1 MKIKILSVFEVN
13 NYIKKITENDFI
25 LNNLSVKGE
34 ISNLKYHTSGHIYF
48 SLKDDF
54 SKINCVM
61 FKSDAELL
69 TFRLKEGLDVIIN
82 GRISIYPQ
90 NGSLQLYCREIEEV
104 GIGDLHIK
112 FERLKEKLLKE
123 GLFDSENKKDLPK
136 NPTRIG
142 VVTAETGAAIRDI
155 INVTKRRNNLCDIV
169 LYPAK
174 VQGEGGYKTIIAGI
188 EYFNKS
194 KSVDLIIIGR
204 GGGSLEELWNFN
216 EEALAYAI
224 FKSKIPIVS
233 AVGHEVDFTISDFVA
248 DTRAATPSQGAE
260 ISVPDINRLKIEI
273 KNTNTLL
280 NKKIESIIEN
290 EKRDLKGKF
299 KIISLNSPKVR
310 ISNGY
315 LDIDSKYKELN
326 KQIMDRLK
334 EEKRK
339 ISEFNNLLNANN
351 PVNILDKGYSIIKS
365 KGKVIKQ
372 KEELEKAS
380 NIEITLSNGVIKGIF
395 KQSGGEN
402 NGQKN

>member
-61 FKSDAELL
+61 FKSDAESLK
-69 TFRLKEGLDVIIN
+69 FRLKEGLDVVIS

-90 NGSLQLYCREIEEV
+90 NGSLQLYCRDIEQV

-112 FERLKEKLLKE
+112 FEKLKERLQKE
-123 GLFDSENKKDLPK
+123 GLFDAEYKKELPK
-136 NPTRIG
+136 NPNRIG

-155 INVTKRRNNLCDIV
+155 INVIKRRNVICDIV

-174 VQGEGGYKTIIAGI
+174 VQGEKGYETIIEGI
-188 EYFNKS
+188 EYFNK
-194 KSVDLIIIGR
+194 KKTVDLIIIGR

-216 EEALAYAI
+216 EEQLAYSI
-224 FKSKIPIVS
+224 FKSKLPIIS
-233 AVGHEVDFTISDFVA
+233 AVGHEIDFTISDFVA
-248 DTRAATPSQGAE
+248 DVRAATPSQGAE
-260 ISVPDINRLKIEI
+260 IAVSDINKLKMEI
-273 KNTNTLL
+273 KNINTLL

-299 KIISLNSPKVR
+299 KVISLNSPKVR
-310 ISNGY
+310 ISNSF
-315 LDIDSKYKELN
+315 LDIDFKYKELN
-326 KQIMDRLK
+326 RKIMDKLK
-334 EEKRK
+334 EEKRNLT
-339 ISEFNNLLNANN
+339 EYNNLLNANN
-351 PVNILDKGYSIIKS
+351 PLNILDKGYSIIKS
-365 KGKVIKQ
+365 KDKVIKT
-372 KEELEKAS
+372 KNDLISSEY
-380 NIEITLSNGVIKGIF
+380 IEVRLSDGTVEGIF
-395 KQSGGEN
+395 KKSGGDY
-402 NGQKN
+402 NG